1 MPEFAYRG
9 RDATGELVTGVL
21 EGASSSAVADQLF
34 STGITPVHIDP
45 AGRVVAAATEIKM
58 SFRRNSVSSTDL
70 LLFCRQMHTLLKAG
84 VPIVRALAGL
94 EESTQNP
101 GLNRIVGDVRDKL
114 QAGQD
119 ISVGMSAHPK
129 VFSPFMVN
137 MLRVGELTG
146 RLDEV
151 FLRLYEYLVF
161 EKKIADDVRGA
172 MRYPAIVVGAL
183 AIAMFIVNLFVIPA
197 FGRMFTSLKA
207 ELPLMTRILMAV
219 SEFFVAYW
227 PFMIVGGI
235 AALLGYRAYV
245 RTPAGRYFRDWLMLR
260 MPLVGPLVYKATL
273 AKFSR
278 SFALAGRSGVPIQ
291 QALALVAEVVENAYL
306 GARIM
311 GMREGIERGESIL
324 RTAVNAGVFDPI
336 VLQMVAVGEETG
348 EMHALMAEIAD
359 MYEREVNIEVD
370 GLAAKA
376 EPLLLVLMGS
386 LVLVLALGVFLPM
399 WDMIGAARGV
409 SGR

>member
-9 RDATGELVTGVL
+9 RDASGELVTGVL
-21 EGASSSAVADQLF
+21 EGPSSSAVADQLF

-45 AGRVVAAATEIKM
+45 AGRVVAAATEIKL
-58 SFRRNSVSSTDL
+58 SFRRRSVGLVDL
-70 LLFCRQMHTLLKAG
+70 LVFCRQMHTLLKAG

-94 EESTQNP
+94 EESSQNP
-101 GLNRIVGDVRDKL
+101 ALNRILGDVRDKL

-119 ISVGMSAHPK
+119 LSVGMSAHPK
-129 VFSPFMVN
+129 VFSPFMVS
-137 MLRVGELTG
+137 MMRVGELTG

-151 FLRLYEYLVF
+151 FLRLYEFFVF
-161 EKKIADDVRGA
+161 EKKISDDVRGA
-172 MRYPAIVVGAL
+172 MRYPIIVLAAL
-183 AIAMFIVNLFVIPA
+183 AIAMFIVNLVVIPA
-197 FGRMFTSLKA
+197 FARMFTSLKA
-207 ELPLMTRILMAV
+207 ELPLVTRILVAV
-219 SEFFVAYW
+219 SDFFVAYW
-227 PFMIVGGI
+227 PFMLFGLVA
-235 AALLGYRAYV
+235 AALSFRAYV
-245 RTPAGRYFRDWLMLR
+245 RTPAGRYFWDWLKLR

-306 GARIM
+306 GARVM

-324 RTAVNAGVFDPI
+324 RTAVNAGVFDPV

-359 MYEREVNIEVD
+359 MYEREVNIEVE

-386 LVLVLALGVFLPM
+386 LVLILALGVFLPM

>member
-9 RDATGELVTGVL
+9 RDASGELVTGVL
-21 EGASSSAVADQLF
+21 EGPSSSAVADQLF

-45 AGRVVAAATEIKM
+45 AGRVVAAASEIKL
-58 SFRRNSVSSTDL
+58 SFRRRTVGLVDL
-70 LLFCRQMHTLLKAG
+70 LVFCRQMHTLLKAG

-94 EESTQNP
+94 EESSQNP
-101 GLNRIVGDVRDKL
+101 ALNRVLADLREKL
-114 QAGQD
+114 ESGQD
-119 ISVGMSAHPK
+119 LSIGMSAHPK

-151 FLRLYEYLVF
+151 FLRLHEFFVF
-161 EKKIADDVRGA
+161 EKKIGDDVRGA
-172 MRYPAIVVGAL
+172 MRYPAIVIAAL
-183 AIAMFIVNLFVIPA
+183 AIAMFIVNLVVIPA
-197 FGRMFTSLKA
+197 FAKMFTSLKA
-207 ELPLMTRILMAV
+207 ELPLMTRVLIVV
-219 SEFFVAYW
+219 SDFFVAYW
-227 PFMIVGGI
+227 PFMIFGLAA
-235 AALLGYRAYV
+235 AALGARAYL
-245 RTPAGRYFRDWLMLR
+245 RTPAGRYFWDWLKLR
-260 MPLVGPLVYKATL
+260 TPLVGPLVYKATL

-306 GARIM
+306 GARVM

-324 RTAVNAGVFDPI
+324 RTAVNAGVFDPV

-348 EMHALMAEIAD
+348 EIHALMAEIAD
-359 MYEREVNIEVD
+359 MYEREVNIEVE

-386 LVLVLALGVFLPM
+386 LVLVRALGVFLPM
-399 WDMIGAARGV
+399 WDLVSAARGV